1 MFANTRHKMPFGGA
15 ENSRFAL
22 RLLAIIGVL
31 AVVSISGAVH
41 AQSGRQVARERV
53 NAYLTA
59 NPQLDKETANA
70 MQHHYLRKGMT
81 MPQVEAAWG
90 RPKLVKKFRSGAV
103 VQWFFDCDWPH
114 HCANLSSGTGRS
126 DEEMY
131 VSQAL
136 FENGRLVEWDD

>member
-70 MQHHYLRKGMT
+70 VRQLELRKGMT
-81 MPQVEAAWG
+81 MRQVEAVWG
-90 RPKLVKKFRSGAV
+90 RPVLVKKFRSGAV
-103 VQWFFDCDWPH
+103 EQWFFGCDWPH
-114 HCANLSSGTGRS
+114 ACISMGRRRGRS
-126 DEEMY
+126 EEEIY
-131 VSQAL
+131 QSQAL
-136 FENGRLVEWDD
+136 FENGQLVEWNK